1 MNCSICLASIQK
13 NDIQKKLS
21 CGHVIHFDCY
31 LKIVY
36 HNNKLYIDCPVSR
49 EINID
54 VKKPFNNSEENIR
67 ILCQKNKR
75 CCFRT
80 KKGTICKRKAKL
92 FNYGYCHQHNKDILS
107 KEFYPLMEKY
117 IYLILCQQNRFYNKL
132 HLIDLGKKIMM
143 KYCNKDSSVDEI
155 LEKYYRFFKVNDI
168 YKISNYGK
176 IYDYY
181 GLEKPED
188 RWFEYCVNNH
198 CLI

>member
-1 MNCSICLASIQK
+1 
-13 NDIQKKLS
+13 
-21 CGHVIHFDCY
+21 
-31 LKIVY
+31 
-36 HNNKLYIDCPVSR
+36 
-49 EINID
+49 
-54 VKKPFNNSEENIR
+54 
-67 ILCQKNKR
+67 
-75 CCFRT
+75 
-80 KKGTICKRKAKL
+80 
-92 FNYGYCHQHNKDILS
+92 
-107 KEFYPLMEKY
+107 MEKY